1 MLQFRNV
8 TRGTT
13 NERKVVINTK
23 FSGSSGYPMYFTLVP
38 GAHIEV
44 PKQYVIDWHES
55 VKQNIAEY
63 MMHGIIRVYDL
74 NASHLY
80 LDKGNVCDYPYDYLL
95 PAAQGLALEHAMQ
108 VADSLNTAINAH
120 IFSLAVHNAAAGAVI
135 AAAVPTDLATLLVW
149 LAAAQITYPAH
160 IADGAAH
167 PNVDIVNVLA
177 PVVAIDLPTAV
188 EALQELHRAYAGHKL
203 WVVGTAEVA
212 ASTIAAY

>member
-23 FSGSSGYPMYFTLVP
+23 FSGSSGYPMYFTLAP

-80 LDKGNVCDYPYDYLL
+80 QDKGNACDYAYDYLL
-95 PAAQGLALEHAMQ
+95 PAAQGLALEHALQ
-108 VADSLNTAINAH
+108 VAVSFNAVINQHLA
-120 IFSLAVHNAAAGAVI
+120 SLAVHTTAAAFLI
-135 AAAVPTDLATLLVW
+135 TAAIPTDLATLLVW
-149 LAAAQITYPAH
+149 
-160 IADGAAH
+160 IADAQTQYAAHVADAAAH
-167 PNVDIVNVLA
+167 PNVDIVNVLV
-177 PVVAIDLPTAV
+177 PVVAGDLPTSIA
-188 EALQELHRAYAGHKL
+188 ALQEIYKAYAAHKM

-212 ASTIAAY
+212 ANTIAAY